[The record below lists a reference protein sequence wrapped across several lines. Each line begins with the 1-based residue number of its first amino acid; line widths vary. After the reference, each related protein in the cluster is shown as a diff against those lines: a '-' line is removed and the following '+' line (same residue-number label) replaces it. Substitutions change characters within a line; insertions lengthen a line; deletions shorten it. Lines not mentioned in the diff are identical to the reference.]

1 MLHRWGT
8 EQAAVKTALSLG
20 AQLDPPGEH
29 PPRHTLLN
37 LPIIGV
43 SGEA

>member
-1 MLHRWGT
+1 MLHRRGT
-8 EQAAVKTALSLG
+8 EQAALEAALSLG

-37 LPIIGV
+37 LPIIGI
-43 SGEA
+43 SGET